1 MTTIRFSLA
10 ALALSATAFA
20 HASEITNFP
29 VPTSSN
35 LSRAEVQAEA
45 LKNINTGV
53 LSYNLIGP
61 AEMKAPVST
70 KSRDE
75 VRKEAASVRPSADK
89 VAGSYLTGG
98 M

>member
-1 MTTIRFSLA
+1 MIRITLA

-20 HASEITNFP
+20 QASEITNFP
-29 VPTSSN
+29 VPTSSTI
-35 LSRAEVQAEA
+35 SRTEVQAQA
-45 LKNINTGV
+45 RTSITSGS
-53 LSYNLIGP
+53 LSYNLVGP
-61 AEMKAPVST
+61 AEMKAPVSM

-75 VRKEAASVRPSADK
+75 VRKEAASVRPNADK